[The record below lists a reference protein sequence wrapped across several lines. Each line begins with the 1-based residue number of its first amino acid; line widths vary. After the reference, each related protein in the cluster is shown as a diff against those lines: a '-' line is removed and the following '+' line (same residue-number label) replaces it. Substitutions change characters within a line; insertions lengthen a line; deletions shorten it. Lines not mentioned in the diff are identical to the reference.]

1 MVSHYGQHLMTPKL
15 LGSKGFMASVITRLV
30 PCPELPCA
38 AVAKPWSASPSVTF
52 VLGSRG
58 SATCGYCA
66 CQQLEGTGVRLQFC
80 TLLPQQKLFSSQQ
93 NNSTESCGP
102 SQVNGAPG
110 DKEGCRQRGE
120 FCWGG
125 GCCTHRVEEFSVPC
139 LLLESTHKMKSPI
152 GQVN

>member
-1 MVSHYGQHLMTPKL
+1 MVSHYRQHLMTPKL
-15 LGSKGFMASVITRLV
+15 LGSIGFMAFVITRLV
-30 PCPELPCA
+30 PCPALPCTA
-38 AVAKPWSASPSVTF
+38 AAKPWSASPSVTF

-58 SATCGYCA
+58 SATCGYGA
-66 CQQLEGTGVRLQFC
+66 CQQLEGTGVRLHFC
-80 TLLPQQKLFSSQQ
+80 TLPQQKWFSSQQ
-93 NNSTESCGP
+93 NNSTENCGP

-110 DKEGCRQRGE
+110 DKERCREREE

-125 GCCTHRVEEFSVPC
+125 RRCTHRVEEFSMPH